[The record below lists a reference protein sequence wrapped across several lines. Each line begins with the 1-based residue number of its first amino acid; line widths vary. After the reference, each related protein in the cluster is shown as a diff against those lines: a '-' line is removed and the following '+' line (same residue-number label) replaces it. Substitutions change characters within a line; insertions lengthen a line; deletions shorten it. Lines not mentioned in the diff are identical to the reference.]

1 MDNEEKKLIIYD
13 LMKAEPLQ
21 GNLDVKNCNIN
32 HSKNWLGNNV
42 TQKIGDWVTK
52 KYVNM
57 G

>member
-13 LMKAEPLQ
+13 LLKAEPLQ

-42 TQKIGDWVTK
+42 TQKIGDWLTK
-52 KYVNM
+52 KYVNI